1 MKTIMLVDNRT
12 HIINSIRKLL
22 LSRHSV
28 LTAKSAAQALQVL
41 EHTQRTRCRPDLVML
56 DANTPGIDE
65 LKLARQITQEW
76 QIPVVFL
83 SCIDDPVT
91 DDEIVT
97 AYAEDFITK
106 PFDLKELVARIERV
120 LAAPDLEGAPSGV
133 LTPRQAQ
140 ILTLL
145 AQGHSDQQI
154 ARVLDLKQRTVRFH
168 IQSATRRLGARSRVH
183 AVSLALQQGL
193 ILPGERA

>member
-1 MKTIMLVDNRT
+1 MKTILLVDNRT
-12 HIINSIRKLL
+12 HIINSIRKLF
-22 LSRHSV
+22 LSRHAV

-41 EHTQRTRCRPDLVML
+41 EHTQRTRRQPDLVML
-56 DANTPGIDE
+56 DTDTPGIDG
-65 LKLARQITQEW
+65 LKLARRITQEW

-83 SCIDDPVT
+83 SCVDDPTMQGEV
-91 DDEIVT
+91 IT

-120 LAAPDLEGAPSGV
+120 LAAPDLESAPSGM
-133 LTPRQAQ
+133 LTPRQVQ

-145 AQGHSDQQI
+145 VQGHSDQQI
-154 ARVLDLKQRTVRFH
+154 ARRLDLKQRTVRFH

-183 AVSLALQQGL
+183 AVSIALGRGL
-193 ILPGERA
+193 ILPGERV